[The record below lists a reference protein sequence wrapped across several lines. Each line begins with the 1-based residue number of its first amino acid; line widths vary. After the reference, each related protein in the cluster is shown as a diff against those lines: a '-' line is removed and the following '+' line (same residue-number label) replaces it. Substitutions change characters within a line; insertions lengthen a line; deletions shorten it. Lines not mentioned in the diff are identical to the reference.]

1 MAGQL
6 LVLEPDQLMRRKI
19 SEKGQESQAG
29 SILGE
34 EMIFPRSEAGD
45 SPAPGSPTD
54 LSLTRAKDKTQ

>member
-1 MAGQL
+1 
-6 LVLEPDQLMRRKI
+6 MRRKI

-34 EMIFPRSEAGD
+34 EMIFPRSEAGG
-45 SPAPGSPTD
+45 SLAPGSPTE